1 MKKLMTLML
10 GLAFAIGT
18 VAVAQDTM
26 KKDDSTTTKKKKA
39 PKKKKDDSTKKDGKT
54 A

>member
-10 GLAFAIGT
+10 GLAFVTGT
-18 VAVAQDTM
+18 VALAQDTM
-26 KKDDSTTTKKKKA
+26 KKDDTTTTKKKKA
-39 PKKKKDDSTKKDGKT
+39 AKKKKDDTTKKDGKT